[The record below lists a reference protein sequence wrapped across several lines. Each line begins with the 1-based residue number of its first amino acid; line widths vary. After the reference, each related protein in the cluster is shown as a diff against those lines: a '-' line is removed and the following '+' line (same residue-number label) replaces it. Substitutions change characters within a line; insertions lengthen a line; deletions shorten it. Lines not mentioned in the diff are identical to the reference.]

1 MEDEKQMEMSEEVKK
16 KIMDIAKRLYDLQEE
31 SKNSN
36 SDSDDSEHIV
46 ERLKQ
51 MSLNLLK
58 VRTQSS
64 FVRCLFV
71 WPYLKYLFPLLSV
84 LNNCLDELAHIIE
97 RLNQT
102 SLNLLK
108 VQT

>member
-1 MEDEKQMEMSEEVKK
+1 MFLRTDLAVLRVLIMEDEKQMEMSEEVKK

-51 MSLNLLK
+51 
-58 VRTQSS
+58 
-64 FVRCLFV
+64 
-71 WPYLKYLFPLLSV
+71 
-84 LNNCLDELAHIIE
+84 
-97 RLNQT
+97 T

-108 VQT
+108 VGKQSSFIRCLSVGHLYYIDAT